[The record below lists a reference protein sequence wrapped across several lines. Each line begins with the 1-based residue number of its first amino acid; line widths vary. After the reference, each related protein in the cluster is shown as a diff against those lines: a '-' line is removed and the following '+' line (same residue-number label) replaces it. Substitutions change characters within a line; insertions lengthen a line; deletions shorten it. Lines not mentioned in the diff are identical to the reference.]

1 MFSITDGL
9 KLPQTIEFAQRAE
22 MLLWDADIGPLS
34 DTDAGALTTLIKE
47 ALPLGIAAKKA
58 LDEETETPPGKLKGF
73 VRSAARVFSAQEYS
87 HNDIYRDHLLAL
99 SMVRLLAKEA
109 FESRLKYVENAAFTE
124 TEIKAMR
131 NIEHAFIM
139 LNVPED
145 SLAHSDQVEGLYSA
159 STEGRVTST
168 CLLMDMH
175 KRGIETYHYGGEI
188 YVRREPLQP
197 DQKHLP
203 ER

>member
-1 MFSITDGL
+1 M
-9 KLPQTIEFAQRAE
+9 
-22 MLLWDADIGPLS
+22 
-34 DTDAGALTTLIKE
+34 
-47 ALPLGIAAKKA
+47 
-58 LDEETETPPGKLKGF
+58 
-73 VRSAARVFSAQEYS
+73 RSAARVFSAQEYS
-87 HNDIYRDHLLAL
+87 HNDVYRDHLLAL
-99 SMVRLLAKEA
+99 NMVRLLAKEA

-159 STEGRVTST
+159 STERRVTST

-175 KRGIETYHYGGEI
+175 NRGIETYHYNSEI
-188 YVRREPLQP
+188 YVQREPLQP